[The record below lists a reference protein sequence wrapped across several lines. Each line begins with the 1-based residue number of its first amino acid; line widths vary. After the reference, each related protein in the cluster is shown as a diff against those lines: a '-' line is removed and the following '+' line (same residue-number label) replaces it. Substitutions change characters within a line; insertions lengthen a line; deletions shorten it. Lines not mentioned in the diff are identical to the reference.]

1 MMFFYARGQSGT
13 YYIFGTGSGTDDLI
27 SSIGGIDVAAEIGWD
42 GMKPMTDEA
51 FLEASP
57 DLLLMM
63 TKGLASM
70 GGVDGMLETLPAIAL
85 TPAGQRRRV
94 VDMADTEIMS
104 FGPATAAVLEA
115 LAVAVYAPE
124 TANAAAAQSGE
135 QAA

>member
-1 MMFFYARGQSGT
+1 
-13 YYIFGTGSGTDDLI
+13 
-27 SSIGGIDVAAEIGWD
+27 
-42 GMKPMTDEA
+42 
-51 FLEASP
+51 
-57 DLLLMM
+57 MM